1 MRPAHIK
8 EQRKKEVRQ
17 IWKERRKICNEIREL
32 PLIELEKPIRHGWY
46 KEIVLTENL
55 ERYKSKKEV
64 EEIFGI
70 LCTYYWGRTK
80 KECEQHWDAQR
91 SKHFIHRDVP
101 TISKKQFNQLSSRAQ
116 RICTPFQY
124 REEKRLR
131 TRFYIRFPHNAYR
144 IKFTRAYNTHRK
156 MLDPNLESRLA
167 VLENQLL
174 KSGLYEVNKSICRWS
189 RDYWWKDEEIHHER
203 VKAKQEL
210 RKYKYKS
217 ASRVKEELY
226 SISMSERGALSLPK
240 WSRRQRN
247 SIIK

>member
-8 EQRKKEVRQ
+8 EQRKKEVRR
-17 IWKERRKICNEIREL
+17 IWKEQRKLGEIQRNL
-32 PLIELEKPIRHGWY
+32 PLIKLEKSIRHGWY

-55 ERYKSKKEV
+55 DRYKSRPEV
-64 EEIFGI
+64 EEIFEV

-80 KECEQHWDAQR
+80 EECEKHWDAQR

-101 TISKKQFNQLSSRAQ
+101 TISKKQFNQLSSKAQ

-167 VLENQLL
+167 VLDERLL
-174 KSGLYEVNKSICRWS
+174 SPGMYEMNAALCEWNWRNNWQTP
-189 RDYWWKDEEIHHER
+189 ET
-203 VKAKQEL
+203 KQEL
-210 RKYKYKS
+210 GRFKNSS
-217 ASRVKEELY
+217 AQDAIQRLEGLVA
-226 SISMSERGALSLPK
+226 ERGALSLSK
-240 WSRRQRN
+240 WSRSQNRTQ
-247 SIIK
+247 I